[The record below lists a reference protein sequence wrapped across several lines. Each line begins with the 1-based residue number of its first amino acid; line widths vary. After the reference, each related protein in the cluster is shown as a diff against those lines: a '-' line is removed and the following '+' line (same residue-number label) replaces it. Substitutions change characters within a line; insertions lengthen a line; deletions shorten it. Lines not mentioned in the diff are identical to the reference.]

1 MLFVFIFVFIMGL
14 LADYFEMERIIRYA
28 FIASATAVFYQIISH
43 FLVRSNNFLMK
54 RMFMSNIK
62 KEECFYTIQTVVSV
76 YALHRIWR
84 N

>member
-43 FLVRSNNFLMK
+43 FFSEK
-54 RMFMSNIK
+54 
-62 KEECFYTIQTVVSV
+62 
-76 YALHRIWR
+76 
-84 N
+84 